1 MIMLLMLTLL
11 LGCTS
16 ILSIKAQE
24 PEPECSTVFE
34 IATTTTGFE
43 TLVAAV
49 VAADSP
55 DIIALLQDAEA
66 EYTLFAPNNAAFAKT
81 LDVLGISAEALLALG
96 PETIQSILLYHVVP
110 GIAAF
115 DFNLFDGQVLPMASG
130 LDITVLLEGGAF
142 LEAVGSTPQIIL
154 TNIEACNAVIHVI
167 DEVLLPFAVP
177 SSEPEPEPE
186 PEPVCPATVFDIA
199 TTTPGFETLVAAV
212 VAAESPDIIALL
224 QDPDAVYTLFA
235 PNNDAF
241 AKTLDVLGLTAEEL
255 LGLGPETIQ
264 SILLYHV
271 VPGVA
276 AFSTDLS
283 DGQVLPTASPDG
295 LELIVDLEGGVFIE
309 SVGST
314 VQVILPDIAACG
326 AVIHVID
333 EVLLPFAVD
342 PEPPA
347 PAPSPSPSPPLCRPR
362 FRRCFFNFQCCS
374 GNCRGFFFR
383 RCSGF

>member
-1 MIMLLMLTLL
+1 
-11 LGCTS
+11 
-16 ILSIKAQE
+16 
-24 PEPECSTVFE
+24 
-34 IATTTTGFE
+34 
-43 TLVAAV
+43 
-49 VAADSP
+49 
-55 DIIALLQDAEA
+55 
-66 EYTLFAPNNAAFAKT
+66 
-81 LDVLGISAEALLALG
+81 
-96 PETIQSILLYHVVP
+96 
-110 GIAAF
+110 
-115 DFNLFDGQVLPMASG
+115 MASG
-130 LDITVLLEGGAF
+130 LDIIVDLEGGVF
-142 LEAVGSTPQIIL
+142 LEAIGNTVQVIL
-154 TNIEACNAVIHVI
+154 PDIAACGAVIHVI

-186 PEPVCPATVFDIA
+186 PEPVCPATVFEIA

-241 AKTLDVLGLTAEEL
+241 AATLDILGLTAEEL

-283 DGQVLPTASPDG
+283 DGQVLPMASG
-295 LELIVDLEGGVFIE
+295 LDIIVDLEGGVFLEAI
-309 SVGST
+309 GNT

-333 EVLLPFAVD
+333 EVLLPF
-342 PEPPA
+342 
-347 PAPSPSPSPPLCRPR
+347 
-362 FRRCFFNFQCCS
+362 
-374 GNCRGFFFR
+374 
-383 RCSGF
+383 